1 VITGI
6 VFNSSELLSLGEL
19 NMRYKTEQ
27 AYLLNWAKKIK
38 AVSFLGGQCVVCGN
52 SDFRVLD
59 IHHKEKEDKNF
70 TFNAGKYMRWSTMV
84 EELKRCSLLCRN
96 HHSEIHF
103 FGEIGWKDNLLSMA
117 GVDRCHE
124 CGYRGSNSSSLDFH
138 HIGEKSF
145 GISDGYKRDKLLVSI
160 EIILSEI
167 DKCEILCRNCHCLR
181 HLDKDRLEKMM
192 PRILH
197 KVSTYREIQKAIDVG
212 CVQRLRRQGNSLSE
226 IARVLGC
233 HKSTVSLLLK
243 RYGC

>member
-124 CGYRGSNSSSLDFH
+124 CGY
-138 HIGEKSF
+138 
-145 GISDGYKRDKLLVSI
+145 KRDKLLVSI